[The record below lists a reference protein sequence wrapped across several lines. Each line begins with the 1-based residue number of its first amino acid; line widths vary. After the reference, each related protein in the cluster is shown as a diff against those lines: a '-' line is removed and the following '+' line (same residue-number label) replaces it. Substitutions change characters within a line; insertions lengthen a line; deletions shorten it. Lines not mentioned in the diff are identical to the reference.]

1 MSKENLFIIGGGASG
16 FTASIF
22 AKRKNPNLNITIFEK
37 NKRVLKKVLATGN
50 GRCNITNKNL
60 SLDKYNR
67 ESEKFIKYA
76 INSFGVSE
84 AESFFASIGIL
95 FSEENGGKIYPMNK
109 QASSVVDM
117 LLAEAD
123 HLGIDIKCESE
134 ITSIK
139 KKGSFFEIESNSEK
153 LRADK
158 IIISCGSKS
167 GGGFSSGYDILKQF
181 GHTIT
186 PLFPAVVQVKA
197 IGTKPLTGMK
207 FVGKAKILKSKKIL
221 EEAEGEILFTDY
233 GLSGPPIM
241 NLSRV
246 ISKYKKK
253 KKNLK
258 EEIFIS
264 LDFLTEFTEE
274 EIYSLLLERRKI
286 LGHLNAEL
294 FLNGVINK
302 KISFEVIKRANLK
315 LSTPVYSLSNS
326 DLKTVA
332 YLLKNF
338 EFKSEGVMPFINSQV
353 CAGGVELSQIDPF
366 TMESKKVNG
375 LFVTGEILNVDG
387 ICGGYNLHW
396 AWASGH
402 LAGKS
407 I

>member
-246 ISKYKKK
+246 ISKFFAE

-286 LGHLNAEL
+286 LNHLNAEL

>member
-1 MSKENLFIIGGGASG
+1 MLNNLFVIGGGASG

-22 AKRKNPNLNITIFEK
+22 AKRKNPNLKITIFEK
-37 NKRVLKKVLATGN
+37 NKRVLKKVLASGN

-60 SLDKYNR
+60 SLDKYNK
-67 ESEKFIKYA
+67 EAEKFIKYA

-84 AESFFASIGIL
+84 AKNFFASIGIL
-95 FSEENGGKIYPMNK
+95 FSEENGGKIFPMNK

-117 LLAEAD
+117 LLAEAE

-134 ITSIK
+134 ITYIK
-139 KKGSFFEIESNSEK
+139 KKGNLFEINLNSEK
-153 LRADK
+153 LQSDK

-167 GGGFSSGYDILKQF
+167 GGGFSSGYNILKQF

-246 ISKYKKK
+246 ISKFFAE

-286 LGHLNAEL
+286 LSHLNAEL

-315 LSTPVYSLSNS
+315 LSTPIYSLSNS

>member
-76 INSFGVSE
+76 INSFGVAE

-233 GLSGPPIM
+233 GLSGPTIM

-246 ISKYKKK
+246 ISKFFAE

>member
-246 ISKYKKK
+246 ISKFFAE

>member
-50 GRCNITNKNL
+50 GRCNITNKKL

-76 INSFGVSE
+76 INSFGVAE

-246 ISKYKKK
+246 ISKFFAE

>member
-1 MSKENLFIIGGGASG
+1 MLKENLFIIGGGASG

-37 NKRVLKKVLATGN
+37 NKRVLKKVLTTGN

-60 SLDKYNR
+60 SFNKYNR
-67 ESEKFIKYA
+67 EAEKFIKYA
-76 INSFGVSE
+76 INSFGVPE
-84 AESFFASIGIL
+84 AQKFFASIGIL
-95 FSEENGGKIYPMNK
+95 FSEENGGKIFPMNK

-117 LLAEAD
+117 LLAEAE
-123 HLGIDIKCESE
+123 HLGINIKCESE
-134 ITSIK
+134 ITNIK
-139 KKGSFFEIESNSEK
+139 KKGSFFEIDINSERLK
-153 LRADK
+153 SDK
-158 IIISCGSKS
+158 IIVSCGSKS
-167 GGGFSSGYDILKQF
+167 GGGFSSGYEILKNF

-197 IGTKPLTGMK
+197 LGTKPLIGMK
-207 FVGKAKILKSKKIL
+207 FVGKASVLKSKKII
-221 EEAEGEILFTDY
+221 EESEGEILFTDY

-246 ISKYKKK
+246 ISKFFAE

-258 EEIFIS
+258 EDIFIS
-264 LDFLTEFTEE
+264 LDFLTEFTEG
-274 EIYSLLLERRKI
+274 EIYSFLLERRKI

-302 KISFEVIKRANLK
+302 KISFEIMKRANLK
-315 LSTPVYSLSNS
+315 LSFPVSSISNS
-326 DLKTVA
+326 DLKTIS

-338 EFKSEGVMPFINSQV
+338 DFKAEGVMPFINSQV
-353 CAGGVELSQIDPF
+353 CAGGVELSQIEPC

-407 I
+407 V

>member
-233 GLSGPPIM
+233 GLSGPTIM

-246 ISKYKKK
+246 ISKFFAE

-286 LGHLNAEL
+286 LNHLNAEL

>member
-246 ISKYKKK
+246 ISKFFAE

-375 LFVTGEILNVDG
+375 LFITGEILNVDG

>member
-1 MSKENLFIIGGGASG
+1 MSRENLFIIGGGASG
-16 FTASIF
+16 FTASII

-37 NKRVLKKVLATGN
+37 NKRVLKKVIVTGN

-67 ESEKFIKYA
+67 ESEKFIKHA
-76 INSFGVSE
+76 INIFGVSE
-84 AESFFASIGIL
+84 ARNFFASIGIL
-95 FSEENGGKIYPMNK
+95 FSEENGGKIFPMNK

-117 LLAEAD
+117 LLAEAE

-134 ITSIK
+134 ITSVK
-139 KKGSFFEIESNSEK
+139 KKGSFFEIDLNSERLK
-153 LRADK
+153 ADK
-158 IIISCGSKS
+158 IIVSCGSKS

-197 IGTKPLTGMK
+197 VGTKSLTGMK
-207 FVGKAKILKSKKIL
+207 FVGKARVLKSKKVID
-221 EEAEGEILFTDY
+221 ESEGEILFTDY

-246 ISKYKKK
+246 ISKFFAE
-253 KKNLK
+253 KKNLR
-258 EEIFIS
+258 EDIFIS
-264 LDFLTEFTEE
+264 LDFLTEFTDE

-286 LGHLNAEL
+286 LSHLNAEL

-315 LSTPVYSLSNS
+315 LSTTVSSLSNS

-338 EFKSEGVMPFINSQV
+338 DFKSEGVMPFANSQV
-353 CAGGVELSQIDPF
+353 CAGGADLSQIDPF
-366 TMESKKVNG
+366 TMESKKVKG
-375 LFVTGEILNVDG
+375 MFITGEILNVDG

-402 LAGKS
+402 LAGQS
-407 I
+407 L